1 MSIEKKLNGQT
12 AIVTGSS
19 SGIGRS
25 VAWHLSQA
33 GANVCINYHSS
44 EEEALE
50 LKGNIEKQGGN
61 AIVVQ
66 ADVGDEKDVDKLFN
80 KTIEAFGGLD
90 ILVCNAGIQKD
101 DAFLD
106 MSLDDWQLVMSTNL
120 TGSFLCAQRAARIF
134 KEQGDRG
141 LSCSK
146 GKLLFMSSVHEK
158 IPWAG
163 HVNYATAKGGMKML
177 MQSLAQELGSMGIRV
192 NSLGPGAIKTPINED
207 AWKDDEKLNKM
218 LELIPYGRIGETKD
232 IGKAAVWLLSDDA
245 DYVHGT
251 TLFVDGG
258 MTTYPGFIG
267 NG

>member
-1 MSIEKKLNGQT
+1 MEKKLNGQT

-25 VAWHLSQA
+25 VAWYLSQA

-44 EEEALE
+44 EEPAYE
-50 LKGNIEKQGGN
+50 LKEAIENKGGK

-66 ADVGDEKDVDKLFN
+66 ADVGDEESVEKLFS
-80 KTIEAFGGLD
+80 KTKEAFGGVD

-101 DAFLD
+101 APFLE
-106 MSLDDWQLVMSTNL
+106 MSLKDWKLVMETNL
-120 TGSFLCAQRAARIF
+120 TGAFLCSREAARTF
-134 KEQGDRG
+134 RDQKDRNV
-141 LSCSK
+141 SCSK
-146 GKLLFMSSVHEK
+146 GKILFMSSVHEV

-163 HVNYATAKGGMKML
+163 HVNYAAAKGGMML
-177 MQSLAQELGSMGIRV
+177 LMKSLAQELGSMGIRV

-207 AWKDDEKLNKM
+207 AWKDEESRKKLLK
-218 LELIPYGRIGETKD
+218 LIPYGRIGETRD
-232 IGKAAVWLLSDDA
+232 IGQAAVWMLSDDA

-258 MTTYPGFIG
+258 MTNYPGFIG